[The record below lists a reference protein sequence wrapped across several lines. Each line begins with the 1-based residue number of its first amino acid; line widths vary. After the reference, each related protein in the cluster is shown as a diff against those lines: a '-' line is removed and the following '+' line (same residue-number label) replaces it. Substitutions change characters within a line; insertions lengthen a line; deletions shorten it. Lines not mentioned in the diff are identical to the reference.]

1 MPLDDATAA
10 RVDKLPRHA
19 RDLIERLQRNLD
31 HANAKLAEG
40 PCDSDTF
47 ADPYSETPRPLGQG
61 TLVQF
66 GASKHEGTWKVH
78 VEEGQLNINF
88 QALGNY
94 DMVIIPVSSN
104 VVRLESRPRYRTA
117 HS

>member
-1 MPLDDATAA
+1 MAERDDLGRMTKKAA
-10 RVDKLPRHA
+10 DY
-19 RDLIERLQRNLD
+19 IELLERNL
-31 HANAKLAEG
+31 AYAREKLAEG
-40 PCDSDTF
+40 PEDSDTF

-78 VEEGQLNINF
+78 VEEGQLSVNF

-94 DMVIIPVSSN
+94 DMVIVPVSSN
-104 VVRLESRPRYRTA
+104 LVRLEGRPRYRTA